1 MNTGLGLLYYG
12 QNYLIYPSAFPPG
25 SRTGSSPFT
34 RVIATWANLSPVAD
48 VPKPTDFGLQYEDI
62 ALDTPDHIK
71 VRAYLL
77 VQRKNIPQATPMD
90 VAGDMSDEEVRY
102 QLHRRLL
109 KP

>member
-1 MNTGLGLLYYG
+1 M
-12 QNYLIYPSAFPPG
+12 
-25 SRTGSSPFT
+25 
-34 RVIATWANLSPVAD
+34 AD
-48 VPKPTDFGLQYEDI
+48 VPKPTDFGLQYEDV

-102 QLHRRLL
+102 QLHSRLL
-109 KP
+109 KPRNAYLLVSSSRRRDRQS